1 MKKSKEKDRPNI
13 CIITSPRPMAGVTPL
28 SNLVNIL
35 STLSN
40 ELYVITGNEG
50 DIVCKNHKKVYS
62 YSIVYNPKT
71 QIIAR
76 ILNYIYLQLTI
87 SYRLMKLARTVDIW
101 FFFMGEGLLLP
112 ILTLKLSR
120 KPVILSL
127 AASAPKIIEAK
138 KNISLLDKTMELLE
152 IINYTLSNRIFICSQ
167 NLIEEWS
174 LEKYKNKISIAHEHF
189 IDFNK
194 FKIKYEIHERD
205 CLIGYIGRLSE
216 EKGVLNYIKAI
227 PEIKKGKLKFLIGGD
242 GELRCEIEEYL
253 YENNFNNRIILVGWI
268 PHDEIPD
275 RLNELKLLVIPS
287 YTESGP
293 LIALEAMSC
302 GTPILATPVGHIP
315 DIVKDGET
323 GFIMENNTPA
333 CIAENVLRAL
343 EHPDL
348 ERIVKNAR
356 VLVER
361 EFTYEAAV
369 ERYGK
374 ILGSI

>member
-1 MKKSKEKDRPNI
+1 M
-13 CIITSPRPMAGVTPL
+13 
-28 SNLVNIL
+28 
-35 STLSN
+35 
-40 ELYVITGNEG
+40 
-50 DIVCKNHKKVYS
+50 
-62 YSIVYNPKT
+62 
-71 QIIAR
+71 
-76 ILNYIYLQLTI
+76 
-87 SYRLMKLARTVDIW
+87 
-101 FFFMGEGLLLP
+101 
-112 ILTLKLSR
+112 
-120 KPVILSL
+120 
-127 AASAPKIIEAK
+127 
-138 KNISLLDKTMELLE
+138 
-152 IINYTLSNRIFICSQ
+152 
-167 NLIEEWS
+167 
-174 LEKYKNKISIAHEHF
+174 
-189 IDFNK
+189 
-194 FKIKYEIHERD
+194 
-205 CLIGYIGRLSE
+205 
-216 EKGVLNYIKAI
+216 NYIKAI

-253 YENNFNNRIILVGWI
+253 YENNFNNRIILMGWI